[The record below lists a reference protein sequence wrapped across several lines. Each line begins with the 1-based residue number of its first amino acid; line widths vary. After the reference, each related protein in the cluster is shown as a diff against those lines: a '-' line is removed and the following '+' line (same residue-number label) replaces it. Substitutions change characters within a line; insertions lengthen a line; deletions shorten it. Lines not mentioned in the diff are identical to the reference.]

1 MILSTIR
8 MAIPAEKH
16 NDALKILRTIAAQSR
31 DDPGCFSCH
40 IYREIEDSNILMLQ
54 GSWETEENLKFHV
67 RSSEYRNLLLVMEMS
82 IERPEISFNTILD
95 STGIEKI
102 EKIRSSVSRG

>member
-16 NDALKILRTIAAQSR
+16 NDALRILRSIAAQSR
-31 DDPGCFSCH
+31 DDSGCLSCH
-40 IYREIEDSNILMLQ
+40 IYRDIEDSNILMLQ
-54 GSWETEENLKFHV
+54 GSWETEENLNFHV

-82 IERPEISFNTILD
+82 LEQPGVRFETISD
-95 STGIEKI
+95 STGIENI
-102 EKIRSSVSRG
+102 EKIRSSISRG